1 MIKYLL
7 SILFSVLCIFNNAY
21 SQIMTPDRV
30 VAMISNRFA
39 SIDSYYAT
47 FVERSG
53 RNIKNGNLISKNPN
67 LFKLEYSRGTNDQQI
82 YSDGKTLW
90 IIIPQKNVVAEQK
103 LDYGSVG
110 AIYTKE
116 GILRLTSKYNIDFYN
131 ERELKP
137 ISSFDGRALN
147 IAGYDSSSYTSG
159 DNRLAYHL
167 LLTPKQANVSRTG
180 FPSIHLWVGQDG
192 MILRILG
199 ISTVNVPVEYLFTS
213 FRYNIKLNDRAFVP
227 YIPEE
232 MQVLKDGLVP
242 KS

>member
-1 MIKYLL
+1 MKKYLSL
-7 SILFSVLCIFNNAY
+7 TLFFMLYLVNNAY

-30 VAMISNRFA
+30 IAMISNKFA

-53 RNIKNGNLISKNPN
+53 KAIKNGNLVSKSPN

-116 GILRLTSKYNIDFYN
+116 GILNLTSKYNIDFYN

-137 ISSFDGRALN
+137 ISSFNGLSLN
-147 IAGYDSSSYTSG
+147 IAGYDSSSYTAG

-167 LLTPKQANVSRTG
+167 LLTPKQSNVSRTG
-180 FPSIHLWVGQDG
+180 FPNIHLWVGQDG

-213 FRYNIKLNDRAFVP
+213 FRYNIKLNDKAFVP
-227 YIPEE
+227 NIPED

>member
-116 GILRLTSKYNIDFYN
+116 GILKLTSKYNIDFYN

-137 ISSFDGRALN
+137 ISSFDGSALN

>member
-213 FRYNIKLNDRAFVP
+213 FRYNINLNDRAFVP

>member
-67 LFKLEYSRGTNDQQI
+67 LFKLEYSRGTNDHQI

-213 FRYNIKLNDRAFVP
+213 FRYNINLNDRAFVP